1 MVNIIERMGDRK
13 LDSSEQD
20 CSAII
25 LTNSDHSM
33 EGGLVK
39 SRLSREWS

>member
-1 MVNIIERMGDRK
+1 MVNFDERMDDRK
-13 LDSSEQD
+13 LDSIEKD

-25 LTNSDHSM
+25 LTNMDHSM

-39 SRLSREWS
+39 RRLSREWS